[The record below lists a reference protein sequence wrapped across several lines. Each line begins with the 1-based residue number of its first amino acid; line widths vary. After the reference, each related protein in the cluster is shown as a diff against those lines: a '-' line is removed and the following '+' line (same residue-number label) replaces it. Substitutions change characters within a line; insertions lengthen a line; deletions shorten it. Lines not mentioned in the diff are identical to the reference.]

1 MTDLQSAPVPELRE
15 DDHVRGPEDA
25 PLVVLYAD
33 FTCAV
38 CALAWSRLRDA
49 DDLRVVFR
57 HFAVKAR
64 SPRAVPT
71 ALAAEAAAGQGAFW
85 PMHDALYADQGRH
98 EDPHL
103 WALAERLGLDVER
116 FEADRRGEE
125 ALARVRRDVREGL
138 AGGVAATPTAFTTA
152 SGSLLALGYPGVV
165 RNKENE

>member
-1 MTDLQSAPVPELRE
+1 MTDLQSAPVPPLRE
-15 DDHVRGPEDA
+15 DDHVRGPEGA
-25 PLVVLYAD
+25 PLVVMYAD

-38 CALAWSRLRDA
+38 CGLAWSRLRDA
-49 DDLRVVFR
+49 DVRLVFR

-85 PMHDALYADQGRH
+85 PLHDALYADQGRH

-103 WALAERLGLDVER
+103 WAHAQDLGLDVER
-116 FEADRRGEE
+116 FEADRRGPE

-138 AGGVAATPTAFTTA
+138 AAGVAATPTAFTGDPEA
-152 SGSLLALGYPGVV
+152 LRVLGYPGVV
-165 RNKENE
+165 RIRENE